1 MKSPVL
7 HNNEIGKALI
17 GLIDDVFKNY
27 RYLQVSGDLKTYFE
41 WTYEFKLRLNEAFN
55 QWIPKASATALNLL
69 AKLRD
74 KYHQWWY
81 CLDHP
86 EVPPDHNLAERS
98 LRLAVTKRKIS
109 GGSRSLDRF
118 GDTAN
123 LLTVV
128 QTCRSQERYVID
140 FFASAIQAHTRNQ
153 IIVPSLIP
161 SSAT

>member
-1 MKSPVL
+1 
-7 HNNEIGKALI
+7 
-17 GLIDDVFKNY
+17 
-27 RYLQVSGDLKTYFE
+27 
-41 WTYEFKLRLNEAFN
+41 
-55 QWIPKASATALNLL
+55 
-69 AKLRD
+69 LRD

-86 EVPPDHNLAERS
+86 EVPPDNNLAERS

-109 GGSRSLDRF
+109 GGSRSLERF

-123 LLTVV
+123 LLTVI
-128 QTCRSQERYVID
+128 QTCRSQERSVID